1 MQVFKTF
8 MRITLKRL
16 PTALIYVGIFM
27 IFSVIMAKNSS
38 EDMKFTNFKLDVC
51 VIDEDNSEASEA
63 FSNFI
68 EENHNIVEIEN
79 NKDSILN
86 AIYYGTVDYV
96 ITIKEGYQDK
106 ILNGETENLF
116 TNYTK
121 PGNSGAVFLEN
132 SISEYAGA
140 LSAFITAENE
150 LPSAL
155 DKTSGILAKEI
166 DVDIETFEAKSNS
179 TYTTT
184 FAYYFQ
190 FLSYT
195 FIAILI
201 SLIAPIFLT
210 MNSTEMQNRTN
221 CSSLKS
227 SSQSLQMALG
237 TGLVVLAVWIL
248 FMIVALIFNNGVIDE
263 KVGLAMLNSFVF
275 IIVTAGLSLFLS
287 VIIPSKRAIDM
298 IATTLSLGMSFLCG
312 VFVPLSV
319 LGDGVAS
326 VSRFLPAYW
335 YVRANNLL
343 AGVSDEIYS
352 SEKYFSFL
360 GIEMLFAIAFFVLFF
375 LISRIRKNA
384 K

>member
-27 IFSVIMAKNSS
+27 LFSVIMAKNSS

-51 VIDEDNSEASEA
+51 VIDEDNSEASKA

-116 TNYTK
+116 ANYTK

-375 LISRIRKNA
+375 LISIIRKNA